1 MNKNEISTNNS
12 FGDFLVNSALYDDI
26 EIKKTN
32 INELIDLARG
42 QVKIDCYCPKC
53 KEKRVFSCKSIPYYW
68 TNKDTGVV
76 EKKLL
81 ADYLETYQKNQQMRI
96 PRFEN
101 DPEPPWTWTHDVFE
115 DTRIMI
121 FKYYCAMENTHHM
134 DYIVLTDEYK
144 MIKIG
149 QYPSVADLS
158 FPELKEFKKVMN
170 KDDEVELKRAIGLF
184 SHGIGVGS
192 FVYLRRII
200 ERIIDTAGKEAIDKN
215 KIDEA
220 EFGNSHIDKRIKM
233 VADYL
238 PEMLVNNTIL
248 YGVISK
254 GIHELSEEEC
264 LEFFPVMQNII
275 MMILRQ
281 WESKRKDQEEK
292 NNITEALGRITSKIK

>member
-68 TNKDTGVV
+68 TNKDTGSV
-76 EKKLL
+76 EKRLL
-81 ADYLETYQKNQQMRI
+81 ADYLEAYQKNQQMRI
-96 PRFEN
+96 PPFEN

-264 LEFFPVMQNII
+264 LEYFQ
-275 MMILRQ
+275 
-281 WESKRKDQEEK
+281 
-292 NNITEALGRITSKIK
+292 